1 MQNWEEKKGLSR
13 RHFYD
18 TPLKRYHAV
27 YKEHDKN
34 KVL

>member
-13 RHFYD
+13 WHFYD
-18 TPLKRYHAV
+18 TLLKRHHAV
-27 YKEHDKN
+27 YKGYDKN